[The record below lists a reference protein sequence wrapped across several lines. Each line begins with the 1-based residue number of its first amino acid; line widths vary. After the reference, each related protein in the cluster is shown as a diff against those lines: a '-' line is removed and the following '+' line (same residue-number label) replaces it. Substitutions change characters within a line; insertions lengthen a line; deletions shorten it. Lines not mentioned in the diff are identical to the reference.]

1 MKRTILKLKH
11 AEKPDLFIVVNGGI
25 AEAYDVA
32 QTFKVKKYVMKE
44 AIPAKICIY
53 KDTECAII
61 EKSLNTLV
69 VLYEGKGIRTS
80 YSLIK
85 EIE

>member
-1 MKRTILKLKH
+1 MKTYLLKTEINGVSKYELVNSDHQLPKNT
-11 AEKPDLFIVVNGGI
+11 KYFI
-25 AEAYDVA
+25 
-32 QTFKVKKYVMKE
+32 KYR
-44 AIPAKICIY
+44 PCIY

-69 VLYEGKGIRTS
+69 VLYDGKEIRTS

-85 EIE
+85 EI